1 MAPLTR
7 SGDSFE
13 MRNNFMLHTVNVSTG
28 IVSTGKPLAM
38 RGFDAVSYFIDS
50 LPRRGSADYAVDY
63 GGATYY
69 FATAANAQTFDD
81 NPARYIPAYGGF
93 CVYGTS
99 LGKKFDGDPMI
110 YRIINGR
117 LYFSL
122 SNKIANCFNANIERT
137 IADAD
142 AIWPTIAEKSSGE
155 L

>member
-1 MAPLTR
+1 
-7 SGDSFE
+7 
-13 MRNNFMLHTVNVSTG
+13 MLHTVNVSIG

-38 RGFDAVSYFIDS
+38 RGFDAVSYFSDS
-50 LPRRGSADYAVDY
+50 LPRRGNAEHVIDY
-63 GGATYY
+63 GGAAYY
-69 FATAANAQTFDD
+69 FTTAANAQIFCE

-93 CVYGTS
+93 CTYGIS

-122 SNKIANCFNANIERT
+122 NNKIANYFHESVERT

>member
-1 MAPLTR
+1 
-7 SGDSFE
+7 
-13 MRNNFMLHTVNVSTG
+13 MLHAVNVSMG

-38 RGFDAVSYFIDS
+38 RGFDAVSYFSDS
-50 LPRRGSADYAVDY
+50 LPRRGSAEHVIDHS
-63 GGATYY
+63 GAAYY
-69 FATAANAQTFDD
+69 FATAANAETFCD

-93 CVYGTS
+93 CTYGIS

-122 SNKIANCFNANIERT
+122 NNKIAYYFNKSVERT